1 MILPIFYFFIFLD
14 LLYKEEISF
23 GLFGL
28 HCQKRKVLDC
38 CVSFVGCYF
47 CKPAE
52 SESLNSNK
60 DAFLCLGF
68 FSFLVPELHTHPA
81 PESGFN

>member
-14 LLYKEEISF
+14 LLYNEKISF
-23 GLFGL
+23 GLFDL
-28 HCQKRKVLDC
+28 NSQKRKVLDC
-38 CVSFVGCYF
+38 CVSFVACCF
-47 CKPAE
+47 HIPAG

-68 FSFLVPELHTHPA
+68 FSSLVAKLHTHPA
-81 PESGFN
+81 PGSGFN